1 MGFKMKGIKNFG
13 EGTPLLQKKSVK
25 REIAGEGTGLVKTD
39 DKGKQY
45 ALYGGRSA
53 DLGETATGYESGFNP
68 WTGNPSAM
76 PGDTIF
82 VGDKS
87 HLVSSTPVGKDWKE
101 GDDDFIM
108 GGEHGVEETESSKKR
123 KKGPKSYKTTD

>member
-1 MGFKMKGIKNFG
+1 MGYKMKGINSFG
-13 EGTPLLQKKSVK
+13 EGTPLLQKKTV
-25 REIAGEGTGLVKTD
+25 AGEGTGLVKKD
-39 DKGKQY
+39 DKGNKY
-45 ALYGGRSA
+45 AIYGGRNA
-53 DLGETATGYESGFNP
+53 DLEEYDSGYEDGVNP
-68 WTGNPSAM
+68 WTGDPSAM

-87 HLVSSTPVGKDWKE
+87 HLFGEGNTPAAIHSGWKP

-108 GGEHGVEETESSKKR
+108 GGEHSIDETKSSKNR